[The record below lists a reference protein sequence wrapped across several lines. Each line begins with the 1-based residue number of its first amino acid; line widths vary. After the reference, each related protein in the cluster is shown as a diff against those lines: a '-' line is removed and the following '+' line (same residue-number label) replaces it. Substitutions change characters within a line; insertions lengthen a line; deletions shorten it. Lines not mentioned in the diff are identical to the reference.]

1 MLIMKL
7 LSVLNRFLCKQKS
20 YSSVKL
26 FLCDVDGT
34 LTDAGMYYTENG
46 DELKKFNTRDGMGL
60 QLLQKKGLKV
70 GIVTSENTKMVE
82 RRAAKLGIDYLRQGK
97 RDGGKLS
104 SAREICQEMG
114 ITIQEVAYIGD
125 DINCKELLSAVGFAA
140 CPADAMDEVKAI
152 CGIEVMTTKGGE
164 GCVREFAEKIMRHE

>member
-1 MLIMKL
+1 MKL

-70 GIVTSENTKMVE
+70 GIVTSENTK
-82 RRAAKLGIDYLRQGK
+82 I
-97 RDGGKLS
+97 
-104 SAREICQEMG
+104 EITM
-114 ITIQEVAYIGD
+114 TISK
-125 DINCKELLSAVGFAA
+125 NAV
-140 CPADAMDEVKAI
+140 PQR
-152 CGIEVMTTKGGE
+152 T
-164 GCVREFAEKIMRHE
+164 